1 MDSGGEP
8 ENSNCGNNYQGKK
21 AASKKEREYRRAES
35 NEEVVLNNS
44 AIANSG
50 QSGNR
55 TCEEFCNLGH
65 VISSLNV
72 LP

>member
-1 MDSGGEP
+1 MDLGSEP
-8 ENSNCGNNYQGKK
+8 ENSKYGNNYQGKK
-21 AASKKEREYRRAES
+21 AESKKERESRGAES
-35 NEEVVLNNS
+35 NEEEVLHNS
-44 AIANSG
+44 AITNSG

-65 VISSLNV
+65 AILSLSV